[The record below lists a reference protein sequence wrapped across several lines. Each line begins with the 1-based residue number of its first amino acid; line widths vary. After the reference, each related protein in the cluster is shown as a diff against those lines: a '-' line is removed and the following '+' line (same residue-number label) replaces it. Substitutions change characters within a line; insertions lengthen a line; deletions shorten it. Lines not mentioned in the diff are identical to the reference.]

1 MDKITFADFELPEKI
16 LDVLADSNLFVPTPI
31 QEKSLKPILS
41 GRDVMGIA
49 QTGTGKTL
57 AYLLPVLK
65 NLEIQQKRQSYCS
78 HSCTNA
84 RVGGAG
90 N

>member
-1 MDKITFADFELPEKI
+1 MKTTFADFDLPEKI
-16 LDVLADSNLFVPTPI
+16 LDVLADLNLFEPTPI

-57 AYLLPVLK
+57 AYLLPVLRNWK
-65 NLEIQQKRQSYCS
+65 YSKS
-78 HSCTNA
+78 
-84 RVGGAG
+84 G
-90 N
+90 NPTVVILVPTRELVV